1 MPPFI
6 TATSPFGTRERTHHS
21 EEMIDMVNPVVKD
34 IGSAAR
40 SAQDTAETTVAEMRN
55 RVSELAK
62 EVATIAEKRTRAARE
77 MAADA
82 ADTGATEL
90 RRNIRKQPVVAM
102 GVAVAAGA
110 VLALLIVPRFSRPT
124 PASRWDRWAPNVTK
138 ADFYDFADNIQ
149 RSVSRAANAAAA
161 PVTPAFERMVDALSR
176 ADTSSMNS
184 IVERLGGWFQKAQD
198 KAKET
203 VGR

>member
-1 MPPFI
+1 
-6 TATSPFGTRERTHHS
+6 
-21 EEMIDMVNPVVKD
+21 MVRPLQE

-40 SAQDTAETTVAEMRN
+40 SAQDTAETTLGELRD

-77 MAADA
+77 TVSDA
-82 ADTGATEL
+82 AETGAAEL
-90 RRNIRKQPVVAM
+90 RRNIRRQPVVAM

-110 VLALLIVPRFSRPT
+110 VLALLVVPRFTRPT
-124 PASRWDRWAPNVTK
+124 PRSRWDSWTPNVSK

-149 RSVSRAANAAAA
+149 RSVSRAASAAAA

-176 ADTSSMNS
+176 ADTSSVNS